1 MDPNLEKIRD
11 ANMHLVK
18 RGKLGVPILQ
28 AKDYL
33 IYILG
38 EDKMDQVDREM
49 DEFVDHLKA
58 LAKDAKKEYRKR
70 KRRRDN
76 GSQTEERQ
84 ETTEASSQ

>member
-18 RGKLGVPILQ
+18 RGKLGMPILQ

-49 DEFVDHLKA
+49 DDFVDHLKI
-58 LAKDAKKEYRKR
+58 LAKEAKKEYRKR

-76 GSQTEERQ
+76 AEQTEERQ
-84 ETTEASSQ
+84 ETTQVTNQ

>member
-38 EDKMDQVDREM
+38 EDEMDQVDREM
-49 DEFVDHLKA
+49 DEFVDHLKG

-70 KRRRDN
+70 KRRREN
-76 GSQTEERQ
+76 GNQIEKRQ
-84 ETTEASSQ
+84 ETTQAENQ